1 MLQITNLHK
10 SFGRNAVIKGVDM
23 TIRAGKLT
31 AILGPNGSGKTT
43 IIKSILGMVLPDK
56 GEIIFDGEN
65 IKKHWNYRRKLNYL
79 PQIAR
84 FPENLKVK
92 ELLELVKQL
101 RMQES
106 GEEAIIQ
113 RFGLENDMNKSLRNL
128 SGGTRQKVNLL
139 LAFMFNNPMIIL
151 DEPSNGLDPVAL
163 LRLKELLALEIKA
176 GKTILFTTHIM
187 SLVEDLAEEIIFILE
202 GKVYFQGSQKE
213 LIEQTGENN
222 LEHAIARILETKGLK
237 SSELKTMKADA

>member
-1 MLQITNLHK
+1 MLKITNLHK
-10 SFGRNAVIKGVDM
+10 SFGKNQVIKGLDLS
-23 TIRAGKLT
+23 IEPGKLT

-43 IIKSILGMVLPDK
+43 IIKSILGMVIPDK

-84 FPENLKVK
+84 FPENLRVK
-92 ELLELVKQL
+92 ELLELVKEL

-106 GEEAIIQ
+106 DEQDIIEK
-113 RFGLENDMNKSLRNL
+113 FVLKNDLDKPLRNL

-139 LAFMFNNPMIIL
+139 LTFMFNNPMIIL

-163 LRLKELLALEIKA
+163 LTLKEMISSEVKN

-202 GKVYFQGSQKE
+202 GKVYFQGTQSKLME
-213 LIEQTGENN
+213 LTSESN
-222 LEHAIARILETKGLK
+222 LERSIAAILRPNDARAKK
-237 SSELKTMKADA
+237 

>member
-1 MLQITNLHK
+1 MLQIINLHK
-10 SFGRNAVIKGVDM
+10 SFGKNQVIKGVDLF
-23 TIRAGKLT
+23 IEPGKLT

-43 IIKSILGMVLPDK
+43 IIKSILGMVIPDK

-65 IKKHWNYRRKLNYL
+65 IKKHWNYRKKLNYL

-84 FPENLKVK
+84 FPENLRVK
-92 ELLELVKQL
+92 ELLALVKVL
-101 RMQES
+101 RRQES
-106 GEEAIIQ
+106 DEQEIID
-113 RFGLENDMNKSLRNL
+113 RFALGNDLDKPLRNL

-139 LAFMFNNPMIIL
+139 LTFMFNNPMIIL

-163 LRLKELLALEIKA
+163 LALKELISSEMKK

-202 GKVYFQGSQKE
+202 GKVYFQGTQPKLME
-213 LIEQTGENN
+213 LTSERN
-222 LEHAIARILETKGLK
+222 LERSIAAIL
-237 SSELKTMKADA
+237 SSNGVNKP